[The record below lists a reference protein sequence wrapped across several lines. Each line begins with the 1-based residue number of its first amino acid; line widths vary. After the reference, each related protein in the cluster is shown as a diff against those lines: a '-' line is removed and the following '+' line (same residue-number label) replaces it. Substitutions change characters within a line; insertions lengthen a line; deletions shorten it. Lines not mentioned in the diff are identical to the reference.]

1 MVWTMKYKNRVKYIQ
16 DSLEREIKKAAEIDQ
31 HTKQAIIL
39 IDESIEHLKYKMKDE
54 NPFDIYDSIME
65 IIKDDFYYA
74 DEKIL
79 RPILRRHGIFTRTFV
94 KGIINAFF
102 IVMSILSVTVFY
114 FAATDKTAFMGA
126 LVLVLF
132 MCVSASFV
140 LSKILEIF
148 IRENKIPLRRTK
160 PLKYFKDQFT
170 NEK

>member
-94 KGIINAFF
+94 KGIMNGYFF
-102 IVMSILSVTVFY
+102 AMTFASIIGLYFVSV
-114 FAATDKTAFMGA
+114 DKTAFMDGLPILIFMAGA
-126 LVLVLF
+126 
-132 MCVSASFV
+132 ASFV
-140 LSKILEIF
+140 LRVILEIF
-148 IRENKIPLRRTK
+148 IHENIISLRRTK
-160 PLKYFKDQFT
+160 PLKYFIDQFT

>member
-1 MVWTMKYKNRVKYIQ
+1 MVWTMKYKDKLNQIKS
-16 DSLEREIKKAAEIDQ
+16 SLEKEIVGATKSEH
-31 HTKQAIIL
+31 HTKQAIML
-39 IDESIEHLKYKMKDE
+39 IDESIEHLKYKLK
-54 NPFDIYDSIME
+54 NSSPFDMYDCVMSVIE
-65 IIKDDFYYA
+65 YDFYLA
-74 DEKIL
+74 DEDVL

-114 FAATDKTAFMGA
+114 FAATDKTAFMDA

-132 MCVSASFV
+132 MCVSASFIF
-140 LSKILEIF
+140 SKILEIF

>member
-132 MCVSASFV
+132 MCVSASCIF
-140 LSKILEIF
+140 SKILEIF

>member
-1 MVWTMKYKNRVKYIQ
+1 
-16 DSLEREIKKAAEIDQ
+16 
-31 HTKQAIIL
+31 
-39 IDESIEHLKYKMKDE
+39 
-54 NPFDIYDSIME
+54 ME

-114 FAATDKTAFMGA
+114 FAATDKTAFMGG

-140 LSKILEIF
+140 LRVILEIF
-148 IRENKIPLRRTK
+148 IHENKIPLRRTK